1 MYYSRHRIAMAI
13 TILGSVLLLPVE
25 AAAAPEVSLPSQP
38 KVSEATAR
46 ATALA
51 RVKGGVVQ
59 SAELERE
66 GVKLV
71 WSFDIERPGSKNVT
85 EVLVDAT
92 TGRIASK
99 KQETPA
105 EQAKEAQGDKG
116 SR

>member
-1 MYYSRHRIAMAI
+1 MYSNGRTTLAVA
-13 TILGSVLLLPVE
+13 ILGSVLLTPVE
-25 AAAAPEVSLPSQP
+25 TIAAPDASLLSHPEVS
-38 KVSEATAR
+38 EAAAR

-51 RVKGGVVQ
+51 QGKGGRVQ

-66 GVKLV
+66 AGRVV

-92 TGRIASK
+92 TGRIVSK

-105 EQAKEAQGDKG
+105 EQAKEAQADKV

>member
-1 MYYSRHRIAMAI
+1 MALGI
-13 TILGSVLLLPVE
+13 TILGSVLLVPVG
-25 AAAAPEVSLPSQP
+25 AVAAPEVSLPSHP
-38 KVSEATAR
+38 KVSQAAAR

-51 RVKGGVVQ
+51 RVKGGIVQ
-59 SAELERE
+59 SAELEHE
-66 GVKLV
+66 AGKLV

-92 TGRIASK
+92 TGRIVSK

-105 EQAKEAQGDKG
+105 EQAKEAQADKV